1 MQRGPGRRRPHH
13 RHSEGPRANPR
24 GQLLQGSDHGL
35 RVHEVCEVVREGQS
49 TKPTG
54 VGKLPQIEV
63 RPLQDAVL
71 LVDSICAE
79 VSATRGI
86 NIRITK
92 QPCSIALTG

>member
-13 RHSEGPRANPR
+13 RHSKDPRANPH

-35 RVHEVCEVVREGQS
+35 RVHEVCGVVRGGQS

-63 RPLQDAVL
+63 HLLQDVVL
-71 LVDSICAE
+71 LVNSICAE
-79 VSATRGI
+79 VSVDRWDGAILG
-86 NIRITK
+86 
-92 QPCSIALTG
+92 